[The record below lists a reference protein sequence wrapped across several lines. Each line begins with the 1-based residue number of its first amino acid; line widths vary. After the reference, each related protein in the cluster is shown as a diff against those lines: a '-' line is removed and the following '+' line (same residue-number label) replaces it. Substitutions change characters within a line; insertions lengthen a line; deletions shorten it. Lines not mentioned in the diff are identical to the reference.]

1 VNLTPEV
8 KPYLAKSHHAL
19 AVARE
24 LRPVASRCFKT
35 VNHYITEC
43 LNSEIVSFS
52 TQHRLNSLYL
62 NPREE
67 VIFSVSLALT

>member
-1 VNLTPEV
+1 MNLTPEV

-19 AVARE
+19 AVAWE

-52 TQHRLNSLYL
+52 TQ
-62 NPREE
+62 
-67 VIFSVSLALT
+67 